1 MNYQMILLERL
12 YIAQLEAGMRQQIQI
27 LKQRIKAN
35 QYDVEANAALPKVK
49 ADYKEVSTILMAY
62 SNIINVR
69 LENTY
74 QFKFQSLKVT
84 ALESNEV
91 TNPEPAAKMEL
102 AKDDEGLSDIPTP
115 TEAEEIYKQ
124 K

>member
-1 MNYQMILLERL
+1 MILLERL

-35 QYDVEANAALPKVK
+35 QYDVEANTALPKVK

-91 TNPEPAAKMEL
+91 TNPEPSPKMEVT
-102 AKDDEGLSDIPTP
+102 KDDEGLSDIPTP